1 MTVTSL
7 VAALVVTTMPDYQSI
22 LDQILLNQEIPG
34 VSAVV
39 TYEDQV
45 YFAGASGL
53 ADVESGREI
62 SADTV
67 MYAGS
72 LTKIMTAAMTLR
84 LIDDGKLSLTDVV
97 PGISNEKSNVNI
109 FHLLTHTSGLDR
121 EGDFGYWFSAEF
133 PDAAALDRY
142 LINTELHSPP
152 GEAARY
158 SNIGYAALGLVIER
172 VTGDGYG
179 SVLQT
184 QLFEPLNM
192 KASGAPGPG
201 PEVARGY
208 SPIGRVIPNEERP
221 FAGVGHRVGDRHLRE
236 YHNARAMAPAF
247 GAYTT
252 ANDMAELVQFL
263 LGFGPNGV
271 LPDELRQKM
280 LVPQEFGRGLGLRS
294 ARLNDHRVARHDG
307 WFAAHRS
314 HLLLDLE
321 ANVGVVVL
329 ANSDNASPGLIAE
342 TLLAATLG
350 IDSGVQ

>member
-7 VAALVVTTMPDYQSI
+7 VTALIVTAVPDYQSL
-22 LDQILLNQEIPG
+22 LDQMQVEQDIPG

-39 TYEDQV
+39 TYKNKV

-53 ADVESGREI
+53 ADIESGREM

-84 LIDDGKLSLTDVV
+84 LINNGKLALTDDV
-97 PGISNEKSNVNI
+97 PGISNGTGNVNI

-121 EGDFGYWFSAEF
+121 EGDFGYWFSADF
-133 PDAAALDRY
+133 PDASALDRY

-152 GEAARY
+152 GEASRY
-158 SNIGYAALGLVIER
+158 SNIGYAALGAVIER

-179 SVLQT
+179 SALHA

-192 KASGAPGPG
+192 NASGAPGPG

-208 SPIGRVIPNEERP
+208 SPIGRVIPTEERP
-221 FAGVGHRVGDRHLRE
+221 FAGVGNRVGDRHLRE
-236 YHNARAMAPAF
+236 YHNARAMTPAF

-252 ANDMAELVQFL
+252 ANDMAEFVQFL
-263 LGFGPNGV
+263 LGFGPHDV
-271 LPDELRQKM
+271 LPDELRRQM
-280 LVPQEFGRGLGLRS
+280 LAPKEFGRGLGLRS
-294 ARLNDHRVARHDG
+294 GRLNDHRVARHDG

-321 ANVGVVVL
+321 ANVGIVVL
-329 ANSDNASPGLIAE
+329 ANSDNAAPALIAE
-342 TLLAATLG
+342 ALLAATLD
-350 IDSGVQ
+350 IESGTQ